1 MINVP
6 IADAHNR
13 LSALLK
19 KVQKTPILL
28 TRRGKAV
35 GVLIAPEEYEQLRKV
50 QAYMQLINI
59 SRRSGKA
66 LEPTSF
72 ISSRAGNWR
81 SAHDPGCE
89 CVPARFPP
97 G

>member
-13 LSALLK
+13 LSSLLK

-59 SRRSGKA
+59 SREVREGPGAEELYHLSRRE
-66 LEPTSF
+66 LEKRT
-72 ISSRAGNWR
+72 
-81 SAHDPGCE
+81 
-89 CVPARFPP
+89 
-97 G
+97 